1 MRAALFVTCLVDT
14 LAPSAGRATVE
25 LLERLGV
32 EVSFPRA
39 QTCCGQLHY
48 NAGHPDVAALLA
60 RRYIEVFAGEEL
72 IVSPSASCAAHVRAH
87 VPELASDPDGVAART
102 LELSELLVDRL
113 RATDVGSG
121 FTGSLT
127 YHPTC
132 HSLRMLRVGSR
143 PETLLGAVKGLE
155 LRRLEDATECC
166 GFGGTFAIRNG
177 PVSTA
182 MLGAKLQRI
191 EETGAEGVCACD
203 ASCLLHLRGGIERRG
218 SPLQAVHLAEVLAA

>member
-14 LAPSAGRATVE
+14 LVPSVGRATVE

-32 EVSFPRA
+32 QVSFPRS

-48 NAGHPDVAALLA
+48 NAGYPEVAASLA
-60 RRYIEVFAGEEL
+60 RRFVEVFAGEEL
-72 IVSPSASCAAHVRAH
+72 IVSPSASCAAHVRTH
-87 VPELASDPDGVAART
+87 VPELAKDVDGVCART
-102 LELSELLVDRL
+102 LELSEALTDRL
-113 RATDVGSG
+113 GVTDVGSG
-121 FTGSLT
+121 YTGSLT

-132 HSLRMLRVGSR
+132 HSLRLLRVGGR
-143 PETLLGAVKGLE
+143 PEMLLGAVAGLE
-155 LRRLEDATECC
+155 LRPLEDATECC

-182 MLGAKLQRI
+182 MLAAKLRRI
-191 EETGAEGVCACD
+191 EETGAQSVCACD

-218 SPLQAVHLAEVLAA
+218 SPLRAVHLAEVLAA

>member
-14 LAPSAGRATVE
+14 LVPSVGRATVE

-32 EVSFPRA
+32 QVSFPRS

-48 NAGHPDVAALLA
+48 NAGYPEVAASLA
-60 RRYIEVFAGEEL
+60 RRFVEVFAGEEL
-72 IVSPSASCAAHVRAH
+72 IVSPSASCAAHVRTH
-87 VPELASDPDGVAART
+87 VPELAKDVDGVCART
-102 LELSELLVDRL
+102 LELSEALTDRL
-113 RATDVGSG
+113 GVTDVGSG
-121 FTGSLT
+121 YTGSLT

-132 HSLRMLRVGSR
+132 HSLRLLRVGGR
-143 PETLLGAVKGLE
+143 PEMLLGAVAGLE
-155 LRRLEDATECC
+155 LRPLEDATECC

-182 MLGAKLQRI
+182 MLAAKLRRI
-191 EETGAEGVCACD
+191 EETGAQGVCACD

-218 SPLQAVHLAEVLAA
+218 SPLRAVHLAEVLAA

>member
-1 MRAALFVTCLVDT
+1 MRVALFVTCLVDT
-14 LAPSAGRATVE
+14 LVPSVGRATVD

-48 NAGHPDVAALLA
+48 NAGHPEAAASLA
-60 RRYIEVFAGEEL
+60 RRFVEVFADEEL

-87 VPELASDPDGVAART
+87 VPELAADVDGVCART

-113 RATDVGSG
+113 GATDVGSAYR
-121 FTGSLT
+121 GSLT

-132 HSLRMLRVGSR
+132 HSLRLLRVGAR
-143 PETLLGAVKGLE
+143 PETLLGAVDGLE
-155 LRRLEDATECC
+155 LRALEDATECC

-182 MLGAKLQRI
+182 MLADKLQRI
-191 EETGAEGVCACD
+191 AETGAEGVCACD

-218 SPLQAVHLAEVLAA
+218 DPLRAVHLAEVLAA